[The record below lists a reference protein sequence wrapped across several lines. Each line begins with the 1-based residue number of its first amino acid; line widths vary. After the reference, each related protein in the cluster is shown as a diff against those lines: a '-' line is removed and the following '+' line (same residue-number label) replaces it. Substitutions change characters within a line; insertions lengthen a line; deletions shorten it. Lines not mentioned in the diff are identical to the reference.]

1 MSCLK
6 LPPYVTFFPSFLSP
20 HCPPLLQPNMTS
32 IPQTIIGG
40 DDVRAIIVDCG
51 SWVTRVGSAGDD
63 TPRSIVPS
71 AIGIRPSLKRR
82 SPSDDNAMTDADPP
96 TPLPP
101 RPCAGDIL
109 TNAPLAFTDVCP
121 VFQFDGMG
129 RGAVRDWDGMQKIWE
144 SACEGLRL
152 KTDTSPLLI
161 VEPAREWGDDGRAS
175 AMERAFEGL
184 GVPAAYLA
192 RGSAMAAFASAR
204 TTACVVDVG
213 HQGSLAVPVVDGYA
227 LHKSVVESTVGGMY
241 LSERLRQWTE
251 KELRGRQTYDG
262 GVYRGKGDRL
272 RAHHEVKRERL
283 ISDAAVRKFKITD
296 LTDTV
301 QMRAL
306 TEGHKR
312 FYRLRVI
319 DEVKAQTFR
328 VSQGKTPAT
337 EDSSVAGKEPVKS
350 QVNGGGSSVKGKKES
365 GSEAKDGGSDEKEGS
380 DGNGAAP
387 KQNQG
392 KDKSSGSI
400 LMAEYELPD
409 GNTISVREDEGG
421 LFADELF
428 TTAGMDKVSLPEL
441 AFRSVSAC
449 DIDARRDLFGGVV
462 LTGGTSLISGT
473 VERFTRE
480 LAVKTPQMYKLKVL
494 AATNAIERSCG
505 PWIGGSIVASL
516 GTFQQTWVSKAEYAE
531 LGSHGVLRKCP

>member
-1 MSCLK
+1 MA
-6 LPPYVTFFPSFLSP
+6 TA
-20 HCPPLLQPNMTS
+20 
-32 IPQTIIGG
+32 PQTIIGG

-71 AIGIRPSLKRR
+71 AIGTRPSLKRR
-82 SPSDDNAMTDADPP
+82 PPSDEDAMTDADPP
-96 TPLPP
+96 TPVPP
-101 RPCAGDIL
+101 RPCAGDVLI
-109 TNAPLAFTDVCP
+109 NAPLAFTDICP
-121 VFQFDGMG
+121 VYQFDDMG
-129 RGAVRDWDGMQKIWE
+129 RGSVRDWDGMQKIWE

-152 KTDTSPLLI
+152 KTESSPLLI
-161 VEPAREWGDDGRAS
+161 VEPTRGWEDDGRAS

-192 RGSAMAAFASAR
+192 RGSAMAAFSSAR

-227 LHKSVVESTVGGMY
+227 LRKSVVESVVGGMY
-241 LSERLRQWTE
+241 LSEKLRGWTE
-251 KELRGRQTYDG
+251 KELRGRPDYDG
-262 GVYRGKGDRL
+262 DAYEGKGDRL

-283 ISDAAVRKFKITD
+283 VSDAGVRKFKTTD
-296 LTDTV
+296 LIDTV

-306 TEGHKR
+306 TEGHR
-312 FYRLRVI
+312 QFYRLRVI
-319 DEVKAQTFR
+319 DEVKAHTFR
-328 VSQGKTPAT
+328 VSQGKTPST
-337 EDSSVAGKEPVKS
+337 EDPSIAGKEPVKPHI
-350 QVNGGGSSVKGKKES
+350 NGGALSVKGKKES
-365 GSEAKDGGSDEKEGS
+365 GGEVKDGGSDEKEGS
-380 DGNGAAP
+380 DGNGGAP

-392 KDKSSGSI
+392 KEKSPGSI

-409 GNTISVREDEGG
+409 GNVVSVREDEGV

-428 TTAGMDKVSLPEL
+428 TTAGTDKVSLPEL
-441 AFRSVSAC
+441 AFRAVSAC
-449 DIDARRDLFGGVV
+449 DMDVRRDLFGGVV